1 MATYSISEVAQLC
14 GINPV
19 TLRAWQRRYGLLK
32 PQRTEGGH
40 RQFNDD
46 DIVRI
51 RTIVRWIERGVPV
64 SQIKPLLDGGTAP
77 GDSTNWV
84 TLQQQLL
91 ALIQAP
97 APHKLRSRIFELGRE
112 YPPQALIEYVLRPL
126 RSQLKNEHQLLHMLS
141 RLLDGVI
148 IEYATFCMLGAR
160 KKPGENVLLLG
171 WGNIDPTELWMAA
184 IVLAKNN
191 MHIDI
196 LPGSLEAPQ
205 LAMFKAE
212 RYFLCTDGVLNTAK
226 RRQLAAWC
234 DAGLNITLIDN
245 HALLILASEHYH
257 E

>member
-1 MATYSISEVAQLC
+1 MALYSISEVAQLC

-46 DIVRI
+46 DIKRI
-51 RTIVRWIERGVPV
+51 RSILRWIERGVPV
-64 SQIKPLLDGGTAP
+64 SQIKPLLDGGTVP
-77 GDSTNWV
+77 DDSTNWV

-126 RSQLKNEHQLLHMLS
+126 RSQLKNDHQLLQMLCS
-141 RLLDGVI
+141 LLDGVI

-171 WGNIDPTELWMAA
+171 WGNTDPTELWMAA
-184 IVLAKNN
+184 IVLAKND
-191 MHIDI
+191 MHIDV
-196 LPGSLEAPQ
+196 LPGSLEYPQ

-226 RRQLAAWC
+226 RRQLTAWC
-234 DAGLNITLIDN
+234 DAGLSITLIDN
-245 HALLILASEHYH
+245 HIPLIVASEHHH

>member
-14 GINPV
+14 DINPV

-51 RTIVRWIERGVPV
+51 RSILRWIERGVPV

-77 GDSTNWV
+77 DDSTNWV

-91 ALIQAP
+91 ALIQTP
-97 APHKLRSRIFELGRE
+97 APNKLRSRIFELGRE
-112 YPPQALIEYVLRPL
+112 YPPQAFIDYVLRPL
-126 RSQLKNEHQLLHMLS
+126 RSQLKNDHQLLHMLS
-141 RLLDGVI
+141 SLLDGVI

-160 KKPGENVLLLG
+160 KKPGQNVLLLG
-171 WGNIDPTELWMAA
+171 WGNTDPTELWMAA

-196 LPGSLEAPQ
+196 LPGSLASPQ
-205 LAMFKAE
+205 L
-212 RYFLCTDGVLNTAK
+212 G
-226 RRQLAAWC
+226 
-234 DAGLNITLIDN
+234 
-245 HALLILASEHYH
+245 
-257 E
+257 